1 MTYIIPKICDEF
13 ALIGDDFS
21 GGISFLRIREKDEK
35 DYFYVEWED
44 RDSKAWWS
52 YCMLES
58 DFNPSHDN
66 IWNLSPYKVVKV
78 ESEKQK
84 LMLKLKHG

>member
-1 MTYIIPKICDEF
+1 MTYIIPKIGDEYAF
-13 ALIGDDFS
+13 IGDDFV
-21 GGISFLRIREKDEK
+21 GVAFLKIREKDSNEYLFV
-35 DYFYVEWED
+35 DWED
-44 RDSKAWWS
+44 RKSKAWWS
-52 YCMLES
+52 TCLLGV